1 MRDSMLI
8 ILSRAARAVLLAGAC
23 AAPIADAALARE
35 SRVQP
40 RAEAAG
46 FVPAV
51 AQRGVQPLAAPAAA
65 APAPAFRQAVAEAAQ
80 ADADIAGFYRARAYA
95 PIFTGP
101 DADDAARRIALHD
114 ALRRAPRHGLPGGRY
129 PAEALRAALAE
140 GARSA
145 RARGQAEVT
154 AARLFLAYARDM
166 QSGVLEPARVDP
178 KILRAPPRRAPE
190 ALLAGI
196 AGPEPRAFLAGLVP
210 QSPEYNRLLAEK
222 MRLKEVRARGGWGP
236 RVRAERLEQGD
247 VGPAVVA
254 LRDRLIAMGYLPR
267 RAQAGFDAG
276 LADALRAFQADH
288 GLAVDGVA
296 GPATLAALDTDVE
309 TRLGQVIVAMERERW
324 LNLPGG
330 LGARHVRVNLADFH
344 TRLID
349 DGRVTFVTRSV
360 VGAQGDGKPTPEFSD
375 EMEYMELNPTW
386 TVPRGILG
394 RDYLPRLKRD
404 PGAASYLQ
412 VVDRSGRV
420 VPRSSV
426 NFAAY
431 TAGSFPYSL
440 VQPPGPRN
448 ALGTVKFMFP
458 NPHAIYLHD
467 TPDRHLFERARRPYS
482 SGCIRLQ
489 RPHDFAY
496 RLLARQS
503 DDPEALFQGRLA
515 TGQRTRIAL
524 EETVPVHLT
533 YRTAFTQP
541 RGRVQYREDI
551 YGRDAALWQAL
562 QRAGV
567 SPGGA
572 PG

>member
-1 MRDSMLI
+1 MSISAPRI
-8 ILSRAARAVLLAGAC
+8 AGALLAALAC
-23 AAPIADAALARE
+23 AALFVGLVAGAASARE
-35 SRVQP
+35 GRVQP
-40 RAEAAG
+40 RAEAGLVEAAA
-46 FVPAV
+46 P
-51 AQRGVQPLAAPAAA
+51 RGAQPLAMAAA
-65 APAPAFRQAVAEAAQ
+65 SPAFRQALAEEVREDPAIAA
-80 ADADIAGFYRARAYA
+80 FYRARAFA
-95 PIFTGP
+95 PLFTG
-101 DADDAARRIALHD
+101 ASAEDAARRVALHD
-114 ALRRAPRHGLPGGRY
+114 SLRRAPHHGLPGARY
-129 PAEALRAALAE
+129 PAEALRDALAD
-140 GARSA
+140 GMASA
-145 RARGQAEVT
+145 PARGRAEAT

-178 KILRAPPRRAPE
+178 KILRQPPRRAPE

-196 AGPEPRAFLAGLVP
+196 AGPDPRAFLAGLVP
-210 QSPEYNRLLAEK
+210 QSREYHRLLAEK
-222 MRLKEVRARGGWGP
+222 MRLEEVRARGGWGT

-247 VGPAVVA
+247 AGPAVVA

-267 RAQAGFDAG
+267 RAQAGFDTG

-288 GLAVDGVA
+288 GLAVDGIA
-296 GPATLAALDTDVE
+296 GPATLAALNTDVD

-324 LNLPGG
+324 LNLPDG

-349 DGRVTFVTRSV
+349 DGRVSFVTRSV
-360 VGAQGDGKPTPEFSD
+360 VGARGDGKPTPEFSD

-394 RDYLPRLKRD
+394 RDYLPRLKRN

-412 VVDRSGRV
+412 VVDRRGRV
-420 VPRSSV
+420 VPRASV
-426 NFAAY
+426 NFDAY
-431 TAGSFPYSL
+431 TARSFPYSL

-467 TPDRHLFERARRPYS
+467 TPDKHLFERARRTYS

-496 RLLARQS
+496 HLLARQS
-503 DDPEALFQGRLA
+503 DNPEALFQGRLA